1 MTNNEVYAYL
11 ILCGVCI
18 IFALYICCFCC
29 DIKTKN
35 VSRNNL
41 IYTNQNNINHDDNY
55 DNSVLDDS

>member
-29 DIKTKN
+29 DIRNKN

-41 IYTNQNNINHDDNY
+41 IYTNQNDDNHDDN
-55 DNSVLDDS
+55 